1 MFFYNSASLISKVAA
16 GTKRIK
22 KNMKNLYRMA
32 VLLCVPSYRYHVH
45 AGNTVLLDSMLT
57 SQYIY
62 GICIKNLDG

>member
-1 MFFYNSASLISKVAA
+1 
-16 GTKRIK
+16 
-22 KNMKNLYRMA
+22 MKNLYRMA